1 MLTRDLNFLKH
12 KYRELLLPTL
22 LMLLSDKICLIAD
35 AVMIGYFFEDSSF
48 LSAINMASPYIYF
61 SAVLYTLF
69 GVGGSLLALR
79 AKADQDDEKA
89 NFYFTAA
96 IVGVLLT
103 NAIYII
109 LILAVG
115 NDLVMFLYDMPQ
127 DIHGV
132 FLSYSNI
139 LIFYFPFLC
148 YILTLGYF
156 ARSDGYP
163 NLPFV
168 ALLISNI
175 SNIIISYSLME
186 FLDFG
191 VAGSALGSVIGYAL
205 GSLYISIYFLKKDRD
220 FYLTKGI
227 RLKESLM
234 AAFEFLKNTPEIIS
248 RIFITFKV
256 LFYSVL
262 CADFLG
268 IAGLMA
274 FLVYDNSE
282 TVVYMFVSAIAKV
295 MTPIVAVFYKEKD
308 YGAVE
313 YIVRR
318 SVFHILLISIPVSI
332 LFAVYPELFTYI
344 FTLDDPAEAEIIC
357 TALRI
362 TSLGLAA
369 RCLSLLLSSYTQ
381 AIEENR
387 LASLMNISEEF
398 IVAFGGAIVLTSIYG
413 AIGIW
418 YALVLADIVPI
429 IIYGIASLIFQIRN
443 EERIR
448 AILLLQDTN
457 TVTWTYERG
466 IDDVDHYL
474 HGEKKRF
481 ILKIEAMLNEKSPVA
496 LQSIDCIHE
505 NVMKD
510 EDIQNID
517 VTVRYLEDTVT
528 LTVTYEG
535 KLINPIDDAV
545 VDMLGGIGGDCEY
558 SPILGFNR
566 AYVNVPI

>member
-1 MLTRDLNFLKH
+1 M
-12 KYRELLLPTL
+12 
-22 LMLLSDKICLIAD
+22 
-35 AVMIGYFFEDSSF
+35 
-48 LSAINMASPYIYF
+48 
-61 SAVLYTLF
+61 
-69 GVGGSLLALR
+69 
-79 AKADQDDEKA
+79 
-89 NFYFTAA
+89 
-96 IVGVLLT
+96 GVLLA

-175 SNIIISYSLME
+175 SNIIIGYSLME

-248 RIFITFKV
+248 RIFINFKV

-282 TVVYMFVSAIAKV
+282 
-295 MTPIVAVFYKEKD
+295 P
-308 YGAVE
+308 
-313 YIVRR
+313 
-318 SVFHILLISIPVSI
+318 
-332 LFAVYPELFTYI
+332 
-344 FTLDDPAEAEIIC
+344 
-357 TALRI
+357 
-362 TSLGLAA
+362 
-369 RCLSLLLSSYTQ
+369 SSTC
-381 AIEENR
+381 
-387 LASLMNISEEF
+387 SF
-398 IVAFGGAIVLTSIYG
+398 
-413 AIGIW
+413 
-418 YALVLADIVPI
+418 P
-429 IIYGIASLIFQIRN
+429 
-443 EERIR
+443 
-448 AILLLQDTN
+448 
-457 TVTWTYERG
+457 
-466 IDDVDHYL
+466 
-474 HGEKKRF
+474 
-481 ILKIEAMLNEKSPVA
+481 
-496 LQSIDCIHE
+496 QS
-505 NVMKD
+505 
-510 EDIQNID
+510 Q
-517 VTVRYLEDTVT
+517 R
-528 LTVTYEG
+528 
-535 KLINPIDDAV
+535 
-545 VDMLGGIGGDCEY
+545 
-558 SPILGFNR
+558 
-566 AYVNVPI
+566 